1 MFNMNVV
8 TFEDDI
14 TVVTIN
20 NVSADT
26 AYLAEIFGEIANAGV
41 SVDMISQTAPTGG
54 NISLSFTMPDAD
66 FQKALR
72 VIGLAQSRK
81 PGCTCEVSSGNC
93 KVTFIDSSMPG
104 SCGIASAIFGIF
116 NRAGVQ
122 IKLVTTSA
130 DTVSVLY
137 ERYSTTELQAE
148 IDRSVVIA

>member
-1 MFNMNVV
+1 VINMNAV

-20 NVSADT
+20 NVAADT
-26 AYLAEIFGEIANAGV
+26 AYLTELFSEIANNGV

-54 NISLSFTMPDAD
+54 SISLSFTMPDAD
-66 FQKALR
+66 FQKALK
-72 VIGLAQSRK
+72 VIGLTQAK
-81 PGCTCEVSSGNC
+81 NPGCACEVSSGNC
-93 KVTFIDSSMPG
+93 KVTFIDSAMPG

-137 ERYSTTELQAE
+137 ERYSAPELKAE
-148 IDRSVVIA
+148 IDRMVRII